1 MICYR
6 TGGCGPYEKRSCNG
20 CPASNPTYVAQA
32 TRLAIERAKAPIS
45 LDDYRRDAMR
55 MVNAERDRQD
65 SKWGEQNHV
74 LPLWLGILGEEY
86 GELCQA
92 VNETVFDN
100 GPEERQKG
108 GYENVMTEA
117 CQVAAVAVSIM
128 ECLERNR
135 DKWGM

>member
-1 MICYR
+1 MGKQ
-6 TGGCGPYEKRSCNG
+6 GGAGMSEGTKISQPQIDMLLKVVG
-20 CPASNPTYVAQA
+20 
-32 TRLAIERAKAPIS
+32 ER
-45 LDDYRRDAMR
+45 R
-55 MVNAERDRQD
+55 RQD
-65 SKWGEQNHV
+65 DMWGEQNHI
-74 LPLWLGILGEEY
+74 LPLWIGILGEEY

-100 GPEERQKG
+100 GPEERKKG